1 VRFTKTLLAAAPLAA
16 LLAACSSTL
25 IDATVTNGA
34 RPAPGVEVS
43 MDCPQVIKA
52 GGPSLFGR
60 TDANGRLEFREPAG
74 GRWIH
79 DGCELVIGTRRIPVK
94 EVCAEYSANH
104 CVRAVVT
111 TDLATEPDGGATR

>member
-1 VRFTKTLLAAAPLAA
+1 MRFILWLPAAVAIAA
-16 LLAACSSTL
+16 LVTGCSGTL
-25 IDATVTNGA
+25 IDATVTNA
-34 RPAPGVEVS
+34 SQPAAGVEVS
-43 MDCPQVIKA
+43 MDCPQVIKS

-79 DGCELVIGTRRIPVK
+79 DGCDLVIGTRRIPVK
-94 EVCAEYSANH
+94 SVCAEYSANH

-111 TDLATEPDGGATR
+111 TDLATEPR